1 MKEVFGLGRTRHGEN
16 GAISNLHL
24 NDYTMCIHTL
34 VGGGWKTMEV
44 LVVEVYEQEK

>member
-1 MKEVFGLGRTRHGEN
+1 MKEVFGLGRTRHGDN

-34 VGGGWKTMEV
+34 VGGLEDYGGFSGRGV
-44 LVVEVYEQEK
+44 